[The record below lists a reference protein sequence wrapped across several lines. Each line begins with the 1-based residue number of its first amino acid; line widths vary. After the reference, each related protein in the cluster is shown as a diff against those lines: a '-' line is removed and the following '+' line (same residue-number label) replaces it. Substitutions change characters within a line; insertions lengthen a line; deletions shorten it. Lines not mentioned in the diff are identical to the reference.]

1 MPMNKAK
8 YDSLP
13 ADLKAVIDKNSG
25 RELSAFLGATQ
36 AGNDVPG
43 RKVFE
48 ETKTQTITVIPP
60 AELARWKKAT
70 DEQDDEWVQSMNK
83 RGLNGAA
90 LLKDAQDL
98 IKQYT
103 K

>member
-1 MPMNKAK
+1 MNKTK

-25 RELSAFLGATQ
+25 REFSAFLGATQ
-36 AGNDVPG
+36 EGNDVPS
-43 RKVFE
+43 RKVFAD
-48 ETKTQTITVIPP
+48 TKTQTISVIPP
-60 AELARWKKAT
+60 AELDRWKKAT
-70 DEQDDEWVQSMNK
+70 AEQDDEWVESMNK

-90 LLKDAQDL
+90 LLKEAQDL
-98 IKQYT
+98 VKQYT

>member
-1 MPMNKAK
+1 
-8 YDSLP
+8 
-13 ADLKAVIDKNSG
+13 
-25 RELSAFLGATQ
+25 
-36 AGNDVPG
+36 
-43 RKVFE
+43 
-48 ETKTQTITVIPP
+48 
-60 AELARWKKAT
+60 LARWKKAT
-70 DEQDDEWVQSMNK
+70 DEQDDEWVQTMNK

>member
-1 MPMNKAK
+1 
-8 YDSLP
+8 
-13 ADLKAVIDKNSG
+13 
-25 RELSAFLGATQ
+25 
-36 AGNDVPG
+36 VPG

-60 AELARWKKAT
+60 SELARWKKAT